1 MGSSVT
7 SAAGISRTT
16 GKKVI
21 AFIGDSTFF
30 HSGITGLINAVHNQ
44 HNFILVVLDNGT
56 TAMTG
61 HQPHPGVDMTP
72 PDWDKPSV
80 SIEGIARACG
90 VEQVVQ
96 VNPIH
101 VGKMKAALKEALESD
116 RLSVIVAKAPCPLFE
131 KRMLGTKKKR
141 AFVVGPECT
150 GDCSEC
156 IDTFAC
162 PALYRNP
169 DPQGETAMVINENL
183 CIGCGVCIQ
192 ICKKIRP
199 KKTT

>member
-7 SAAGISRTT
+7 SAAGISRVTD
-16 GKKVI
+16 KKVI

-44 HNFILVVLDNGT
+44 HNFILVILDNGT

-61 HQPHPGVDMTP
+61 HQPHPGVEITP
-72 PDWDKPSV
+72 PGWDKPSV
-80 SIEGIARACG
+80 SIEAMVRACG
-90 VEQVVQ
+90 VGQVAV
-96 VNPIH
+96 VNPINLA
-101 VGKMKAALKEALESD
+101 KTKNALKEALEAD
-116 RLSVIVAKAPCPLFE
+116 ELSVIVAKAPCPLYE
-131 KRMLGTKKKR
+131 RRMLDKKPKR
-141 AFVVGPECT
+141 AFVVGPECNT
-150 GDCSEC
+150 DCTEC
-156 IDTFAC
+156 VDTFGC

-169 DPQGETAMVINENL
+169 APDAETTMIINENL

-199 KKTT
+199 KKA